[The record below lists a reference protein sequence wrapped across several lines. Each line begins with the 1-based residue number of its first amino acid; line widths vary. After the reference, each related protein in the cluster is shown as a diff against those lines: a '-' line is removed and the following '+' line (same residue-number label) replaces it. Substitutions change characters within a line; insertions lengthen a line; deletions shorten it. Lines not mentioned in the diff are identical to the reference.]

1 MGGFKATTA
10 LFMLTLCKS
19 FFSVVSEPDVVTAP
33 MERTEQEALH
43 AALRGIVGNGWNG
56 SELYP
61 DPCGWTPIQGVS
73 CDLFEGMWY
82 VTVLNIGPIYDNSLE
97 CANDA
102 KLDEHLF
109 ELKHLT
115 SISFFNCF
123 TSTDRPATL
132 ASDNW
137 NKLATSLRALE
148 FRSNRGLIGT
158 IPSTL
163 GSLTNLESLVLI
175 ENALNNGEIPR
186 ELDNLFNLKRLS
198 LAGNSLSGPI
208 PSTLGNSLS
217 NLLILDLS
225 RNSLTGPVPPSLGNM
240 HSLLKLDLSYNCLN
254 GTLPNELSTLR
265 NLTLLDLRNNS
276 ICGGWLQALQGMVSI
291 QEVLLSNNPM
301 GGNLMAFFEWKILI
315 NLTTLDL
322 SNLSITGEIP
332 ESMTGLRRLR
342 FLALDNNYIT
352 GSVSAEFAD
361 LPCIN
366 SLHISSNNLTGEL
379 RFPEGFY
386 KKMGRR
392 FAAWNNPNLCYNAS
406 SKSAGYVPL
415 GVDKCEH
422 EKENYISI
430 TSEENKRDKENR
442 TANSDRIA
450 SVGRSAASIT
460 RFKRVILAPL
470 LSVFLFVML
479 L

>member
-61 DPCGWTPIQGVS
+61 DPCGWTPIQGIS

-137 NKLATSLRALE
+137 NKKC
-148 FRSNRGLIGT
+148 
-158 IPSTL
+158 
-163 GSLTNLESLVLI
+163 I
-175 ENALNNGEIPR
+175 EQREIPR

-198 LAGNSLSGPI
+198 LAGNGLSGPI

-352 GSVSAEFAD
+352 GSVSTKFAD

-366 SLHISSNNLTGEL
+366 SLHISTNNLTGEL

-406 SKSAGYVPL
+406 SKSTGYVPL

-430 TSEENKRDKENR
+430 TSTENKRDKENR
-442 TANSDRIA
+442 TANSNRIA